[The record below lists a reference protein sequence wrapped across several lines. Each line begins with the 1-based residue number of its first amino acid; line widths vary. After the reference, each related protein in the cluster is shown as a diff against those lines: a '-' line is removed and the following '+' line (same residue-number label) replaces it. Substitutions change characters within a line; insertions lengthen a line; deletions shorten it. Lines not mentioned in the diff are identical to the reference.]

1 MRATGCST
9 HLSGWQDGTVRCC
22 TGRPQ
27 YEQAAGE
34 GGLNGEP
41 RVGVVVPLVYGDDG
55 VGVEEKVAGA
65 ADSGGGH
72 GLVGERF
79 QGNARDGRQVTRWGR
94 NSGQSSL
101 RQPSVTGLSRPRQSR
116 WTARLQSQHQMPPMT
131 WVSSSHSTTKT
142 ARAVPQPQHISRNW
156 VGVRVVDQQWAGV
169 GCRHDDR
176 RHASRATWLGVKA
189 VKSLR
194 PRR

>member
-1 MRATGCST
+1 MGQFVAV
-9 HLSGWQDGTVRCC
+9 QV
-22 TGRPQ
+22 
-27 YEQAAGE
+27 
-34 GGLNGEP
+34 GLNMSRP
-41 RVGVVVPLVYGDDG
+41 P
-55 VGVEEKVAGA
+55 EKVVSMGNPGSVSSYHSSKVMTAPVSRKRWQA
-65 ADSGGGH
+65 LRNSGGGH

-131 WVSSSHSTTKT
+131 SVSSSHSTTKT